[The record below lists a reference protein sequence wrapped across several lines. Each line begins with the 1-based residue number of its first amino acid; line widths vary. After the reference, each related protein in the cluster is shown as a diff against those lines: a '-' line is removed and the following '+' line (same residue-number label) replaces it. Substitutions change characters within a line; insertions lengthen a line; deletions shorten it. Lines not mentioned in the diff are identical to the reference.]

1 MFSDLFKI
9 CTDENIFSDQNLLI
23 LCPQNDKDRLVHVLS
38 HKELY
43 YVFKNPVLGPWKKN
57 NLHSFFGFFHM
68 QCSIYVTL
76 CPNNGCLR
84 LMQVWNFNITYYVVF
99 LFGNEKR
106 ICLKTMSFF
115 IIFQMME
122 LDVSL
127 HVSFL
132 LPFNFFRFLKLERFL
147 HTTKLNDIGMVNS
160 LDSRQ
165 TLYKLIQCLC
175 KYLYI
180 DE

>member
-1 MFSDLFKI
+1 MTRTGSCTCFRIKNYIMFLK
-9 CTDENIFSDQNLLI
+9 I
-23 LCPQNDKDRLVHVLS
+23 LCTGLA
-38 HKELY
+38 
-43 YVFKNPVLGPWKKN
+43 KN
-57 NLHSFFGFFHM
+57 NLHSFFVFFHM

-84 LMQVWNFNITYYVVF
+84 LMQEWNINITYYVVF

-106 ICLKTMSFF
+106 ICLKAMSFF
-115 IIFQMME
+115 IVFQMME

-127 HVSFL
+127 YVSFL
-132 LPFNFFRFLKLERFL
+132 LHFNVFRFLKLERFL
-147 HTTKLNDIGMVNS
+147 HKTKLNDIGMVNS

-165 TLYKLIQCLC
+165 TLCKLIQCPC